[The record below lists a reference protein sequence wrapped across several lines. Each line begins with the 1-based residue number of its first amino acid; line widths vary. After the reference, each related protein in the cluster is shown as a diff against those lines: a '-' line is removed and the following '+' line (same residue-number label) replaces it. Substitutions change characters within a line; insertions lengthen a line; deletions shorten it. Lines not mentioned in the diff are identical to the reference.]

1 MGESTSPGGD
11 GVGEFGD
18 KFRKQ
23 REKKGFS
30 FDDVSHV
37 TKIGARMLQAIE
49 EENFDRLPGGVFNK
63 GFIRTY
69 AKHLGM
75 NDDEAIAS
83 YLACVRQTQVAAQQA
98 ADLTT
103 SDPTRSESPRKAAPA
118 PSKKSSSKPSA
129 AAQATAQA
137 RSHQTGSNQTGSTQ
151 AEELPELQLPRAEHV
166 RPPRKKY
173 LDDRD
178 SGIPWRI
185 VAMAGLVIV
194 LALIVWNRHSRH
206 VNAQGAAAGA
216 ASAPLP
222 PSTTA
227 SVRPSEPASASYQT
241 ASAHSAEPGMPS
253 SPNQSTPIV
262 RSPAKP
268 VASASEKP
276 SENDAGVAAADPLAN
291 SPGKPAAPLTL
302 IIRATENSWIS
313 VRADGQEVTAET
325 LIAPAHTSVR
335 AAREIVVKT
344 GNAAGLNFQWN
355 GKEVPAQGA
364 EAEVKTF
371 IFDANGLRTAAPSQP
386 TTQNQ

>member
-23 REKKGFS
+23 REKKSFS

-37 TKIGARMLQAIE
+37 TKIGVRMLQAIE

-83 YLACVRQTQVAAQQA
+83 YLACVRRTQLA
-98 ADLTT
+98 ADGVAEPAAIHRPRT
-103 SDPTRSESPRKAAPA
+103 ESPRKGAPA
-118 PSKKSSSKPSA
+118 ASRKDSPTHST
-129 AAQATAQA
+129 AAQATTQA
-137 RSHQTGSNQTGSTQ
+137 AITQ
-151 AEELPELQLPRAEHV
+151 AEELPDLQLPRAEHV
-166 RPPRKKY
+166 RAPRKKY

-178 SGIPWRI
+178 TGVPRRI
-185 VAMAGLVIV
+185 VALAGVVII

-206 VNAQGAAAGA
+206 ANAQASGVPAK
-216 ASAPLP
+216 SAPLA

-227 SVRPSEPASASYQT
+227 PAAIAASYQT
-241 ASAHSAEPGMPS
+241 ASAHPAEPGTAPP
-253 SPNQSTPIV
+253 PNQSTPAV
-262 RSPAKP
+262 RLPAKH
-268 VASASEKP
+268 VASAAENASEA
-276 SENDAGVAAADPLAN
+276 DAGAPNAAPLVN
-291 SPGKPAAPLTL
+291 SPGKTAAPVTL

-344 GNAAGLNFQWN
+344 GNAAGVNFLFN

-371 IFDANGLRTAAPSQP
+371 IFDTNGLRTPAPDSQP
-386 TTQNQ
+386 PPQN

>member
-1 MGESTSPGGD
+1 MGEATSPGGD
-11 GVGEFGD
+11 GVGEFGN

-37 TKIGARMLQAIE
+37 TKIGVRMLQAIE

-63 GFIRTY
+63 GFIRAY

-83 YLACVRQTQVAAQQA
+83 YLACVSQTQLAAHQT
-98 ADLTT
+98 ADLAAST
-103 SDPTRSESPRKAAPA
+103 PIRSESPRKAAPA
-118 PSKKSSSKPSA
+118 ASKKSSPKPPAS
-129 AAQATAQA
+129 AQAATTT
-137 RSHQTGSNQTGSTQ
+137 QT
-151 AEELPELQLPRAEHV
+151 EELPDLQLPRAEHV

-178 SGIPWRI
+178 TGMPWRI
-185 VAMAGLVIV
+185 VALAGVVII
-194 LALIVWNRHSRH
+194 LALVVWNRHSRH
-206 VNAQGAAAGA
+206 GHAPAAAA
-216 ASAPLP
+216 ALKSAPLS
-222 PSTTA
+222 PSTTTP
-227 SVRPSEPASASYQT
+227 VRVSEPTSASYQT
-241 ASAHSAEPGMPS
+241 ASAHSAEPGMQSP
-253 SPNQSTPIV
+253 PNQSTPVV

-268 VASASEKP
+268 VASASED
-276 SENDAGVAAADPLAN
+276 DADVAGAAPLAN
-291 SPGKPAAPLTL
+291 SPEKTAAPLTL
-302 IIRATENSWIS
+302 TIRATETSWIS

-335 AAREIVVKT
+335 AAHEIVVKT
-344 GNAAGLNFQWN
+344 GNAAGVNFLCN

-371 IFDANGLRTAAPSQP
+371 IFDANGLRAPASPQP

>member
-1 MGESTSPGGD
+1 MMSSSWAKSTSPGGD
-11 GVGEFGD
+11 GVSEFGD

-30 FDDVSHV
+30 IDDVSHV
-37 TKIGARMLQAIE
+37 TKIGVRMLQAIE

-83 YLACVRQTQVAAQQA
+83 YLACVRQTQLA
-98 ADLTT
+98 ADGVAEPAAINRPRT
-103 SDPTRSESPRKAAPA
+103 ESPRKGAPA
-118 PSKKSSSKPSA
+118 ASRKSSPTHSA
-129 AAQATAQA
+129 AAQATTQA
-137 RSHQTGSNQTGSTQ
+137 ATTQ
-151 AEELPELQLPRAEHV
+151 AEELPDLQLPRAEHV

-173 LDDRD
+173 LDNRD
-178 SGIPWRI
+178 TGIPWRI
-185 VAMAGLVIV
+185 VALAGVVII

-206 VNAQGAAAGA
+206 GNVQATALPAKSALPAPSATAPAAIA
-216 ASAPLP
+216 
-222 PSTTA
+222 
-227 SVRPSEPASASYQT
+227 ASYQT
-241 ASAHSAEPGMPS
+241 ASAHPAEPGTVAP
-253 SPNQSTPIV
+253 PNQSTPAV
-262 RSPAKP
+262 RSPAKH
-268 VASASEKP
+268 VASAPENASED
-276 SENDAGVAAADPLAN
+276 DAGAPNAAPLVN
-291 SPGKPAAPLTL
+291 SPGKMVAPVTL

-344 GNAAGLNFQWN
+344 GNAAGVNFLFN

-371 IFDANGLRTAAPSQP
+371 IFDANGLRTPAPASQP
-386 TTQNQ
+386 PAQNQ

>member
-23 REKKGFS
+23 REQKGFS

-137 RSHQTGSNQTGSTQ
+137 GSHQTGSNQTGSTQ

-178 SGIPWRI
+178 SGVPWRI
-185 VAMAGLVIV
+185 VAMAGVVIV

-227 SVRPSEPASASYQT
+227 SVRY
-241 ASAHSAEPGMPS
+241 
-253 SPNQSTPIV
+253 
-262 RSPAKP
+262 
-268 VASASEKP
+268 
-276 SENDAGVAAADPLAN
+276 
-291 SPGKPAAPLTL
+291 
-302 IIRATENSWIS
+302 
-313 VRADGQEVTAET
+313 
-325 LIAPAHTSVR
+325 
-335 AAREIVVKT
+335 
-344 GNAAGLNFQWN
+344 
-355 GKEVPAQGA
+355 
-364 EAEVKTF
+364 
-371 IFDANGLRTAAPSQP
+371 
-386 TTQNQ
+386 